1 MSSIYNFPTKIT
13 NVSSSVS
20 NAETGLQ
27 QVINLLSRVIP
38 NAVRLAE
45 SRLNSVKAYQKILQG
60 PLGVGERF
68 SARMNVSEA
77 KSAALQWKEVSGAF
91 KAAEK
96 YESSRSSGDSV

>member
-1 MSSIYNFPTKIT
+1 M
-13 NVSSSVS
+13 S

-68 SARMNVSEA
+68 SARLGGQERCITVEGGVRCI
-77 KSAALQWKEVSGAF
+77 Q
-91 KAAEK
+91 
-96 YESSRSSGDSV
+96 RS